1 MRRFRTK
8 FTAPWELTARAARA
22 LFDGHRVLMFAA
34 GPTAPSPSKALALA
48 RALAS
53 RDARR
58 ACDRVRNEAKQAL
71 RRAAKAEKVAA
82 RVDKATDERLCSTCG
97 IRKLPCCFRP
107 DRFVCKDC
115 LGTE

>member
-1 MRRFRTK
+1 
-8 FTAPWELTARAARA
+8 
-22 LFDGHRVLMFAA
+22 MFAA
-34 GPTAPSPSKALALA
+34 GPTAPLPSKVLALA

-82 RVDKATDERLCSTCG
+82 RVDKVTDERLCSTCG
-97 IRKLPCCFRP
+97 IRKLPGCFRP

-115 LGTE
+115 LGTELYAAIRPSFSPCNLCVAALETVMSC